1 MSVLSALL
9 REARPRQWVKNVLV
23 FAAPGALGVLNE
35 PEPLARAFAV
45 FVAFSLA
52 ASGVYFWNDV
62 RDVEQDRLHPTKRMR
77 PIAAGEI
84 GLGLARVIGTLLVV
98 GGPALAFAV
107 DVDAGAILA
116 LYVVIQAGY
125 SGSLKN
131 IPVLDLAIV
140 SSGFVLRAM
149 AGAAGTETPMS
160 NWFVLCTTFG
170 SFFIVTGK
178 RFAELVEMGEAA
190 SSTRASLRRYTTS
203 YLDQLLVVSCT
214 ATVVT
219 YCMWALESADT
230 VESGLPFHGL
240 TIVPMVM
247 ALFRYLMVLH
257 EGRGGAPEEVFL
269 GDRALQAYG
278 GAWLALY
285 GLAVYVN

>member
-1 MSVLSALL
+1 MTLL
-9 REARPRQWVKNVLV
+9 ASLVAEARPRQWVKNVLV

-35 PEPLARAFAV
+35 AQPLLRAVGIFA
-45 FVAFSLA
+45 AFSLA
-52 ASGVYFWNDV
+52 ASGVYYWNDI
-62 RDVEQDRLHPTKRMR
+62 RDVEQDRLHPSKRNR
-77 PIAAGEI
+77 PIAAGRI
-84 GLGLARVIGTLLVV
+84 PLAVARVVGTVLVV
-98 GGPALAFAV
+98 GGPALAFV
-107 DVDAGAILA
+107 IDVDAGSILL
-116 LYVVIQAGY
+116 LYVAIQAGY
-125 SGSLKN
+125 SGALKN
-131 IPVLDLAIV
+131 VPVLDLAIV

-178 RFAELVEMGEAA
+178 RYAELAEMGDAA
-190 SSTRASLRRYTTS
+190 SSTRVSLRRYTTS

-219 YCMWALESADT
+219 YCMWALESADA
-230 VESGLPFHGL
+230 VDSGLPFHGL

-278 GAWLALY
+278 AAWLALY

>member
-1 MSVLSALL
+1 MTLAGALL
-9 REARPRQWVKNVLV
+9 REARPKQWVKNVLV

-35 PEPLARAFAV
+35 AEPLLRAVGV

-52 ASGVYFWNDV
+52 ASGVYYWNDI
-62 RDVEQDRLHPTKRMR
+62 RDVAQDRLHPTKRTR
-77 PIAAGEI
+77 PIAAGEV
-84 GLGLARVIGTLLVV
+84 GLGLARLIGTLLVV

-107 DVDAGAILA
+107 DVDAGAILV

-125 SGSLKN
+125 SGALKN
-131 IPVLDLAIV
+131 VPVLDLAIV

-178 RFAELVEMGEAA
+178 RFAELSEMGDAA
-190 SSTRASLRRYTTS
+190 ASTRASLRKYTTS

-219 YCMWALESADT
+219 YCMWALESADK
-230 VESGLPFHGL
+230 VDSGLPFHGL

-257 EGRGGAPEEVFL
+257 EGRGGAPEEVFI

>member
-1 MSVLSALL
+1 MSLAGALL

-35 PEPLARAFAV
+35 AEPLVRAVGV

-62 RDVEQDRLHPTKRMR
+62 RDVEQDRLHPTKRSR
-77 PIAAGEI
+77 PIAAGEVP
-84 GLGLARVIGTLLVV
+84 LPLARILGTLLVV
-98 GGPALAFAV
+98 GGPALAFAI

-131 IPVLDLAIV
+131 VPVLDLAIV

-178 RFAELVEMGEAA
+178 RFAELAEMGDAA
-190 SSTRASLRRYTTS
+190 STTRASLRRYTSS

-219 YCMWALESADT
+219 YCMWALESADK
-230 VESGLPFHGL
+230 VESGLPLHGL

-257 EGRGGAPEEVFL
+257 EGRGGAPEDVFL

-278 GAWLALY
+278 LAWLCLY
-285 GLAVYVN
+285 GVAVYVN

>member
-1 MSVLSALL
+1 MSLVGSLV

-35 PEPLARAFAV
+35 AEPLVRALGV

-62 RDVEQDRLHPTKRMR
+62 RDVEQDRLHPTKRTR
-77 PIAAGEI
+77 PIAAGEVS
-84 GLGLARVIGTLLVV
+84 LPLARVVGTLLVV
-98 GGPALAFAV
+98 GGPALAFAI
-107 DVDAGAILA
+107 DVDAGSILA

-131 IPVLDLAIV
+131 VPVLDLAIV

-178 RFAELVEMGEAA
+178 RFAELTEMGDAA
-190 SSTRASLRRYTTS
+190 STTRASLRRYTSS

-219 YCMWALESADT
+219 YCMWALESADK
-230 VESGLPFHGL
+230 VESGLPLHGL

-257 EGRGGAPEEVFL
+257 EGRGGAPEDVFL
-269 GDRALQAYG
+269 RDRAIQAYG
-278 GAWLALY
+278 LVWLGLY
-285 GLAVYVN
+285 GVAVYVN

>member
-1 MSVLSALL
+1 MSLVGALV
-9 REARPRQWVKNVLV
+9 REARPRQWVKNLLV

-35 PEPLARAFAV
+35 AEPLVNALGV
-45 FVAFSLA
+45 FVAFSLT

-62 RDVEQDRLHPTKRMR
+62 RDVEHDKLHPAKRFR
-77 PIAAGEI
+77 PIAAGEVP
-84 GLGLARVIGTLLVV
+84 LLLARVVGTVLVL
-98 GGPALAFAV
+98 GGPLLAFLIE
-107 DVDAGAILA
+107 VDAGAILA

-125 SGSLKN
+125 SGTLKN
-131 IPVLDLAIV
+131 VPVLDLAIV

-178 RFAELVEMGEAA
+178 RFAELMEMGEAA
-190 SSTRASLRRYTTS
+190 SATRASLRRYTS
-203 YLDQLLVVSCT
+203 SFLDQLLVVSCT

-219 YCMWALESADT
+219 YCMWALESADK
-230 VESGLPFHGL
+230 VESGLPLHGL

-269 GDRALQAYG
+269 RDRALQAYG
-278 GAWLALY
+278 LVWLVLY
-285 GLAVYVN
+285 GVAVYVN

>member
-1 MSVLSALL
+1 MSLSGLL
-9 REARPRQWVKNVLV
+9 REARPKQWAKNVLV

-35 PEPLARAFAV
+35 PEPLLRAVAV

-52 ASGVYFWNDV
+52 ASGVYFWNDL
-62 RDVEQDRLHPTKRMR
+62 RDVEQDRLHPTKRHR
-77 PIAAGEI
+77 PIASGEV
-84 GLGLARVIGTLLVV
+84 GLGLAGVVGSLLLV
-98 GGPALAFAV
+98 GGPAMAFLV
-107 DVDAGAILA
+107 DPDAGLILV
-116 LYVVIQAGY
+116 LYVLIQAAY
-125 SGSLKN
+125 SGALKN
-131 IPVLDLAIV
+131 VPVLDLAIV

-160 NWFVLCTTFG
+160 KWFVLCTTFG

-178 RFAELVEMGEAA
+178 RFAEMAEMGDAA
-190 SSTRASLRRYTTS
+190 STTRASLRRYTTS

-219 YCMWALESADT
+219 YCLWALESADQ

-278 GAWLALY
+278 AAWLGLY

>member
-1 MSVLSALL
+1 MSLAGALL

-35 PEPLARAFAV
+35 VEPLVRAVGV

-62 RDVEQDRLHPTKRMR
+62 RDVDQDRLHPTKRTR
-77 PIAAGEI
+77 PIAAGEVP
-84 GLGLARVIGTLLVV
+84 LPLARILGTLLVV
-98 GGPALAFAV
+98 GGPALAFAI

-131 IPVLDLAIV
+131 VPVLDLAIV

-178 RFAELVEMGEAA
+178 RFAELAEMGDAA
-190 SSTRASLRRYTTS
+190 STTRASLRRYTSS

-219 YCMWALESADT
+219 YCMWALESADK
-230 VESGLPFHGL
+230 VESGLPLHGL

-257 EGRGGAPEEVFL
+257 EGRGGAPEDVFL

-278 GAWLALY
+278 IVWLCLY
-285 GLAVYVN
+285 GVAVYVN

>member
-1 MSVLSALL
+1 
-9 REARPRQWVKNVLV
+9 
-23 FAAPGALGVLNE
+23 
-35 PEPLARAFAV
+35 
-45 FVAFSLA
+45 VAFSLA
-52 ASGVYFWNDV
+52 ASGVYFWNDI
-62 RDVEQDRLHPTKRMR
+62 RDVEQDRLHPTKRNR
-77 PIAAGEI
+77 PIAAGSVS
-84 GLGLARVIGTLLVV
+84 LGTARIVGTLLVV
-98 GGPALAFAV
+98 GGPALAFAI
-107 DVDAGAILA
+107 DADAGAILL
-116 LYVVIQAGY
+116 LYVLIQAAY
-125 SGSLKN
+125 SGTLKN
-131 IPVLDLAIV
+131 VPVLDLAIV

-149 AGAAGTETPMS
+149 AGAAGTQTPMS

-178 RFAELVEMGEAA
+178 RFAELAEMGNAA

-219 YCMWALESADT
+219 YCMWALESADA
-230 VESGLPFHGL
+230 VDSGLPLHGL